1 MGLRATFRRLATM
14 PAEEIRERA
23 AQRLAA
29 AAERARLALGMA
41 PASRARALGGFD
53 KLPAKAAGLF
63 YSAEGLRQLASED
76 PAWFATVRRRADGV
90 HAGNI
95 ELLGHGAVQVGS
107 PPDWH
112 REPLAGKLA
121 PSVHWSR
128 VPYLDPALVG
138 DHKVLWEFNRHQYL
152 FDCALCWLVQK
163 RADDFSIVQWHLSSW
178 LQSNP
183 PKIGVNW
190 ASSLEVAYRALSWC
204 CMLSLLLEAQWDKE
218 LLAKLDVS
226 LREHAAHIET
236 YLSTYFSPNTHLTG
250 EALGLFCIGS
260 LLDDCA
266 DARRW
271 RDRGSE
277 ILCAWADRQVLPD
290 GIYFERASQYHRYTV
305 EIYLMYVHVA
315 RRSGWPVGEAVLPC
329 LWRALSTLRSLCD
342 GSGRLPLIGDDDGG
356 VLMGLSHED
365 PRDVRGLLL
374 GGAAAIGAPE
384 LMPPTPAPRAMS
396 MALLG
401 PEPQLSVGAVRSSNV
416 SSLVEFPQGGLVVMR
431 DGWAAHDA
439 VAVVDTGIHGVLNCG
454 HAHADAL
461 AMTLS
466 LGTQPLFID
475 RGTLTY
481 VGSERNEFRS
491 TASHNTL
498 EFDDE
503 SSIQPTAF
511 FQWSALPPPPTFHS
525 ETRGPF
531 QIVRAE
537 AAGHVATGAP
547 SKHGRSVVHVP
558 GSAWLIIDRGDR
570 RRGHSA
576 TTRWQLAPGLDCVEI
591 RSGQFAVRAAGGSD
605 VATVVIAAPAQ
616 ASARIRAVSQRY
628 GSREQ
633 AYVIEA
639 ALRLQ
644 PFRFATVVIPSGNE
658 SAPAFEAE
666 HRLRWRD
673 SVGSHELV
681 FPVEDSSL
689 EAIGWRAHAEALWVM
704 ERGGETVVACLG
716 AQQLVTPDGQEL
728 VGPSAHGHGGD
739 VVFRGA
745 TGSWRSLES

>member
-1 MGLRATFRRLATM
+1 MGLRAVFRRLATM
-14 PAEEIRERA
+14 PAEEMRERA
-23 AQRLAA
+23 AQRVAA

-41 PASRARALGGFD
+41 PARRARALGGFD
-53 KLPAKAAGLF
+53 QLPAKAAGLF
-63 YSAEGLRQLASED
+63 YSAEGLRQLAGED
-76 PAWFATVRRRADGV
+76 PAWFARVRARADGV

-128 VPYLDPALVG
+128 VPYLDPAFVG

-152 FDCALCWLVQK
+152 FDCALCWLVQQ
-163 RADDFSIVQWHLSSW
+163 RADDFSIIQWHLSSW

-204 CMLSLLLEAQWDKE
+204 CLLSVLAEAPWDAA
-218 LLAKLDVS
+218 LLAKLGVS
-226 LREHAAHIET
+226 LRAHAAHVET

-260 LLDDCA
+260 LLDDSA
-266 DARRW
+266 DGRRW

-277 ILCAWADRQVLPD
+277 ILCGWADRQVLPD
-290 GIYFERASQYHRYTV
+290 GIYFERASQYQRYTV

-315 RRSGWPVGEAVLPC
+315 RRGDWPAGEGVLSC
-329 LWRALSTLRSLCD
+329 LRRALSALRILCD
-342 GSGRLPLIGDDDGG
+342 GSGRFPLIGDDDGG
-356 VLMGLSHED
+356 VLTGLSHED

-374 GGAAAIGAPE
+374 AGAAVIGAPE
-384 LMPPTPAPRAMS
+384 LMPPMPAHSAML

-401 PEPQLSVGAVRSSNV
+401 PEHQLSVGAVRSSDG

-431 DGWAAHDA
+431 DGWAAQDA
-439 VAVVDTGIHGVLNCG
+439 VAVVDTGVHGVLNCG

-466 LGTQPLFID
+466 LGAQPLFID

-491 TASHNTL
+491 TVSHNTL

-503 SSIQPTAF
+503 SSIQPTAYF
-511 FQWSALPPPPTFHS
+511 KWGPLPPPPSFRS

-531 QIVRAE
+531 QIVHAD
-537 AAGHVATGAP
+537 AIGHVATHA
-547 SKHGRSVVHVP
+547 SSAHSRTIMHVP
-558 GSAWLIIDRGDR
+558 GSAWLIIDRGER
-570 RRGHSA
+570 RSGHSA
-576 TTRWQLAPGLDCVEI
+576 TTRWQLAPGLDCVEV
-591 RSGQFAVRAAGGSD
+591 RSGQFAVSAAGGSY

-616 ASARIRAVSQRY
+616 ASVRIRAVSQRY
-628 GSREQ
+628 GASEQ
-633 AYVIEA
+633 ACVIEA
-639 ALRLQ
+639 AQRLQ
-644 PFRFATVVIPSGNE
+644 PFRFATVVVPAGNDPV
-658 SAPAFEAE
+658 PAFEAG
-666 HRLRWRD
+666 HRVRWRD
-673 SVGSHELV
+673 GVGSHELA
-681 FPVEDSSL
+681 FPLEDSSL
-689 EAIGWRAHAEALWVM
+689 EANGWRAHAEALWVT

-716 AQQLVTPDGQEL
+716 AQQLVTPGAREL
-728 VGPSAHGHGGD
+728 VGPSADGHGRD
-739 VVFRGA
+739 VVFTGA
-745 TGSWRSLES
+745 AGNWRRLES